1 MKRLHSFTVTKEVE
15 ILKKEES
22 ENDKGEKVITEK
34 TEVEEK
40 PQYFFI
46 RKPTRA
52 LYDEAELFYAV
63 KMSEGIK
70 AGLLTK
76 ALLAK
81 RYENDGGP
89 LSEGEI
95 ERYGNLY
102 VDFYQRQTEYFEILD
117 KAENDRTEVEK
128 EKLVELEDVLKGTR
142 QILTQFELEQQNLY
156 EQTAEVRARNK
167 TLKAVEGWK
176 TFGEG

>member
-15 ILKKEES
+15 VVKKDES
-22 ENDKGEKVITEK
+22 ENDKGEKVITER
-34 TEVEEK
+34 TELEKK

-52 LYDEAELFYAV
+52 LYDDAELFYAV

-89 LSEGEI
+89 LSEGEV
-95 ERYGNLY
+95 ERYGELY

-117 KAENDRTEVEK
+117 KDEAERVGLN
-128 EKLVELEDVLKGTR
+128 KGNVGYPMQPR
-142 QILTQFELEQQNLY
+142 PW
-156 EQTAEVRARNK
+156 NK
-167 TLKAVEGWK
+167 
-176 TFGEG
+176 